1 MRSLYN
7 ILVLLA
13 LVFAVSCELAE
24 QPQQEPA
31 QMEFKITSA
40 NPMVVVAEGGDYAIE
55 YTITAPDESLEVVVT
70 NDTEWIR
77 IKASSDSEPNTIRF
91 AVEENEVE
99 QSRSAVIV
107 VTYDREYKVV
117 VNQAAAKP
125 EPKEILSTL
134 TQDVDMVLDEDNSL
148 VYADYFGNAYGDG
161 RGMWQYWFMDVITKK
176 MICLEVLTDSQNDA
190 TTEELYVPTGE
201 FQTTD
206 DITTY
211 DVLVKGYRISDMD
224 GLYDGGS
231 WYQQIATEH
240 QSDAYGPIAEG
251 VMNVNLSKNGTDFDV
266 TFEVKDDVGN
276 TITGVYYGD
285 IIIEDFR

>member
-1 MRSLYN
+1 
-7 ILVLLA
+7 
-13 LVFAVSCELAE
+13 
-24 QPQQEPA
+24 
-31 QMEFKITSA
+31 MEFKITSA

-134 TQDVDMVLDEDNSL
+134 TNDVDMVLDEDNSL
-148 VYADYFGNAYGDG
+148 VYADYFGDAYGDG

-201 FQTTD
+201 FQTTE

-251 VMNVNLSKNGTDFDV
+251 VMNVKLSKNGTDFDV

>member
-1 MRSLYN
+1 
-7 ILVLLA
+7 
-13 LVFAVSCELAE
+13 
-24 QPQQEPA
+24 
-31 QMEFKITSA
+31 MEFKITSA

-117 VNQAAAKP
+117 VNQAGAKP
-125 EPKEILSTL
+125 EPKVILSTL

-201 FQTTD
+201 FQTTE

-211 DVLVKGYRISDMD
+211 DVLVKGYRTSDMD

-251 VMNVNLSKNGTDFDV
+251 VMNVKLSKNGTDFDV

>member
-1 MRSLYN
+1 MKNLCN
-7 ILVLLA
+7 ILAILA
-13 LVFAVSCELAE
+13 LAFAVSCEPVE

-31 QMEFKITSA
+31 KTEFKITSA

-55 YTITAPDESLEVVVT
+55 YTITAPDESLEVSATRDV
-70 NDTEWIR
+70 EWIR
-77 IKASSDSEPNTIRF
+77 IKSSSDAEPNKISFAVEPNT
-91 AVEENEVE
+91 EEK
-99 QSRSAVIV
+99 SRSAVIV

-117 VNQAAAKP
+117 VNQAAAKA

-134 TQDVDMVLDEDNSL
+134 TTDVDMVLDEDNSL

-201 FQTTD
+201 FATSD
-206 DITTY
+206 DAFAY
-211 DVLVKGYRISDMD
+211 DVLVEGYRTSDMD

-231 WYQQIATEH
+231 WYQQLPTDD
-240 QSDAYGPIAEG
+240 QSEAYGPIAEG
-251 VMNVNLSKNGTDFDV
+251 VMNVKLSKNGTDFDV

>member
-134 TQDVDMVLDEDNSL
+134 TNDVDMVLDEDNSL

-201 FQTTD
+201 FQTTE

-240 QSDAYGPIAEG
+240 QSEAYGPIAEG
-251 VMNVNLSKNGTDFDV
+251 VMNVKLSKNGTDFDV
-266 TFEVKDDVGN
+266 TFEVKDDAGN